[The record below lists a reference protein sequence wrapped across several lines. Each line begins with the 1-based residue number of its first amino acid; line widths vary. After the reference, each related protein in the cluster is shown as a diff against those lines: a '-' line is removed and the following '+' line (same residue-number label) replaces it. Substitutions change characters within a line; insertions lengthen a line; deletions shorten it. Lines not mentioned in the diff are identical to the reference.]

1 MLERHVNDHVERMSA
16 IRVYMHRHGDKRT
29 LIGTVTGGIVSES
42 VIKYAQKGG
51 YVIVQ
56 NGDAVEIEKSP
67 PHFKPAEW

>member
-1 MLERHVNDHVERMSA
+1 
-16 IRVYMHRHGDKRT
+16 MHRHGDKRT